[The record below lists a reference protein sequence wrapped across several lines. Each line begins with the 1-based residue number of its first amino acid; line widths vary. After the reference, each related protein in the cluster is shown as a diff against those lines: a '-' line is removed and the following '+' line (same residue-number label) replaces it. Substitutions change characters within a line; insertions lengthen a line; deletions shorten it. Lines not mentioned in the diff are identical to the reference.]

1 MIEEMYMMKMSFNK
15 NLDRVSMQIQNTLE
29 QMQELG
35 YILYYNI
42 PKCEKYGGKEIL
54 TWNNH
59 IGGREVSSKYFLRV
73 KQYMKILSDNAF
85 LAILSDYSL
94 VRCSFVFVDNKIISE
109 NLLWWP
115 CPIQIDSNM
124 VEEFGLLETIEMIL
138 EDKEV
143 EKYIRMRSPIRMD
156 FDVENNTEEHPGA
169 HLHMEHEECRI
180 NTDEPICFN
189 RFINYIIKSFYPG
202 WKVEFKEYDYINFKY
217 DKPKHKITYNNRTK
231 IMIE

>member
-1 MIEEMYMMKMSFNK
+1 MVTLSFTIFSGQKNYNRAHMLFQVLCGFEPIFYTTHPNEE
-15 NLDRVSMQIQNTLE
+15 
-29 QMQELG
+29 
-35 YILYYNI
+35 
-42 PKCEKYGGKEIL
+42 P
-54 TWNNH
+54 
-59 IGGREVSSKYFLRV
+59 
-73 KQYMKILSDNAF
+73 
-85 LAILSDYSL
+85 
-94 VRCSFVFVDNKIISE
+94 FVFVDNKIISE

-115 CPIQIDSNM
+115 CPIQIDGNM